1 MCKFRLENVFFEF
14 SLSEKVRSTFSSTL
28 LHLEDRM
35 EDRRLLVRHYLAYA
49 RLEQHGAQGL
59 TRELVLKVALQNLAQ
74 VGHPRG
80 GFPGERAQQES
91 GGGQGGGQRRGPPRP
106 GPGRGVAALM
116 PGPKGACQDHWACW
130 RVVSSGRWGVA
141 FSARAYG
148 LLGAGVVVGLG
159 RGSTFHPWVRA
170 KQSTPWAMPRA
181 GILG

>member
-116 PGPKGACQDHWACW
+116 PGPKGACQDHL
-130 RVVSSGRWGVA
+130 
-141 FSARAYG
+141 G
-148 LLGAGVVVGLG
+148 LLAG
-159 RGSTFHPWVRA
+159 
-170 KQSTPWAMPRA
+170 
-181 GILG
+181 GILGSVGRRLFREGLRPVGGRRGRGFG